1 MHEQLTEHF
10 VNNLLFNPQQYGFR
24 KNSSTE
30 LAALELIDRLVNQL
44 NNHSIP
50 INFYI
55 DLSKAFDSLRH
66 DILIEK
72 LAYYGVKNKALDLL
86 KSYLSNRKQYVKLND
101 ITSTVRSISV
111 GVPQGSIIGPLLFNI
126 FINDIV
132 KANTKFSFILYA
144 DDTTLNSTLDCF
156 GQNVI
161 EIQEAIVAELQKVF
175 KWLKLNI
182 LSLNVAK
189 SKFMLFHMPQKVV
202 PELSFTINDMVIDH
216 VKEFTFLGLI
226 LDSNL
231 NWNAHLNSIGSKIAR
246 VIGLL
251 RKLKYIFLKHILRSI
266 YNSLILPHMN
276 YSLSAWG
283 NKCNKIELLQKKAV
297 RLINLKTP
305 IAHTEPLL
313 KKMKQVKLSDL
324 YTCHLLKLYYKLYRN
339 RLPPYFDNFFTG
351 IW

>member
-1 MHEQLTEHF
+1 MKISQSKGHDGISSELVKLINNDISHCIILIINQSLTSGIFPDRLKIAKVTPIYKKGCQKSISNYRPISVLPVISKIFETVMHEQLTEHF

-30 LAALELIDRLVNQL
+30 LAALELIDILLNQL

-55 DLSKAFDSLRH
+55 DLSKAFDRLRH

-72 LAYYGVKNKALDLL
+72 LAYHGVKNKALDLL

-132 KANTKFSFILYA
+132 KASTKFSFILYA

-175 KWLKLNI
+175 KWLKLNR

-189 SKFMLFHMPQKVV
+189 SKFIIV
-202 PELSFTINDMVIDH
+202 
-216 VKEFTFLGLI
+216 
-226 LDSNL
+226 
-231 NWNAHLNSIGSKIAR
+231 
-246 VIGLL
+246 
-251 RKLKYIFLKHILRSI
+251 
-266 YNSLILPHMN
+266 
-276 YSLSAWG
+276 
-283 NKCNKIELLQKKAV
+283 
-297 RLINLKTP
+297 
-305 IAHTEPLL
+305 
-313 KKMKQVKLSDL
+313 
-324 YTCHLLKLYYKLYRN
+324 YY
-339 RLPPYFDNFFTG
+339 
-351 IW
+351 

>member
-10 VNNLLFNPQQYGFR
+10 VNNLLFNPQQYG
-24 KNSSTE
+24 SSTE
-30 LAALELIDRLVNQL
+30 LAALELIDRLLNQL

-66 DILIEK
+66 DILIENEK

-132 KANTKFSFILYA
+132 KASTKFSFILYYA

-175 KWLKLNI
+175 KWLKLNR

-202 PELSFTINDMVIDH
+202 PELSFTINDIVIDH
-216 VKEFTFLGLI
+216 VKEFTFFRP
-226 LDSNL
+226 D
-231 NWNAHLNSIGSKIAR
+231 IG
-246 VIGLL
+246 
-251 RKLKYIFLKHILRSI
+251 
-266 YNSLILPHMN
+266 
-276 YSLSAWG
+276 
-283 NKCNKIELLQKKAV
+283 
-297 RLINLKTP
+297 
-305 IAHTEPLL
+305 
-313 KKMKQVKLSDL
+313 
-324 YTCHLLKLYYKLYRN
+324 
-339 RLPPYFDNFFTG
+339 
-351 IW
+351 